1 MNDQITTARLPADVR
16 NKLMILSRVKKKTKS
31 DIIKESIE
39 MYYEREEN
47 EIDSYT
53 LGEPYFGKY
62 ASGESD
68 LSTTY
73 KERVKE
79 KIAQKLARENRSWTE
94 EPGCS

>member
-1 MNDQITTARLPADVR
+1 MSEQITTARLPR
-16 NKLMILSRVKKKTKS
+16 EINNKLHILARVKGKTKS

-39 MYYEREEN
+39 MYYAQEEN
-47 EIDSYT
+47 KIDSYT

-62 ASGESD
+62 SSGESD

-79 KIAQKLARENRSWTE
+79 KIAEKLARENRSWTE
-94 EPGCS
+94 GSGC

>member
-1 MNDQITTARLPADVR
+1 MSEQITTARLPREIND
-16 NKLMILSRVKKKTKS
+16 KLHILARVKGKTKS

-39 MYYEREEN
+39 IYYAQEEN

-62 ASGESD
+62 ASGDGD

-73 KERVKE
+73 KERVRE
-79 KIAQKLARENRSWTE
+79 KIAEKLARENRNWTE
-94 EPGCS
+94 ESGC

>member
-1 MNDQITTARLPADVR
+1 MSDQITTARLPTEI
-16 NKLMILSRVKKKTKS
+16 NTKLHILARVKGKTKS

-39 MYYEREEN
+39 MYYAQEEN

-62 ASGESD
+62 GSGDGD

-73 KERVKE
+73 KER
-79 KIAQKLARENRSWTE
+79 IREILTKKHERQEASWTE
-94 EPGCS
+94 GSGC

>member
-1 MNDQITTARLPADVR
+1 MSDQITTARLPRDVR
-16 NKLMILSRVKKKTKS
+16 NKLLVLSKVKGRTKS

-47 EIDSYT
+47 EIDSFT

-62 ASGESD
+62 GFGDGD

-73 KERVKE
+73 KERLKE
-79 KIAQKLARENRSWTE
+79 ILANKLSRQGCSWTE
-94 EPGCS
+94 ESGC